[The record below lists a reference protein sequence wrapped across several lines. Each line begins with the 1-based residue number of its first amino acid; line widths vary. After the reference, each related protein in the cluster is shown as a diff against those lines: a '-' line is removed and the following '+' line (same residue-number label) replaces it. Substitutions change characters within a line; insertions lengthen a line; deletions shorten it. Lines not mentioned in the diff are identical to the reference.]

1 MAGKKLFGIIYMSTT
16 RLELMI
22 VNLKTHELIE
32 RVTSANFVQ
41 TADKSEIY
49 QNEITKIVFSLTG
62 FLQLM
67 ADYGVKSYKF
77 WASQQLID
85 DVSAR
90 YLSEQ
95 ILLRSGVKVNWLNT
109 SQINYFRA
117 LSLMGHT
124 KAFHSF
130 AGRTVYLLYMGSAA
144 VTLFKFSQEE
154 FVQAWNIGLGYLEL
168 DQLSQAL
175 RNSANDPNEV
185 LDDYISSKLDYL
197 KSELAGGEP
206 DTCLILQ
213 DFAALN
219 NIYLPLNKRLTEL
232 PYAAFSQELKQ
243 AGEASSQY
251 ICDHFHVEDS
261 LSGRILPGF
270 LIARRLLSYTQA
282 QQLYLT
288 RLNIMDGL
296 AIQTGADFGF
306 THKDYGIITQTSAEN
321 IAQLYIKEEA
331 HRSLVRKLALH
342 IFDQLKKLH
351 RLGSRERLLLSIAAT
366 ISDIGNAISQHN
378 HYHHSAYIMEANPLI
393 GLSDQENTI
402 VSEIARYHS
411 TESPGA
417 DQLHFHS
424 LPPEL
429 QMTIAK
435 LVAILRLA
443 DALDDSHQQKI
454 SKLTVSLKNEQ
465 LILTAFSP
473 QDLSLEKWAF
483 NRKAQLFNEIY
494 GIKPSL
500 KQRRTNA

>member
-16 RLELMI
+16 KLELMI

-32 RVTSANFVQ
+32 RVSSANFVQ
-41 TADKSEIY
+41 TADKSDIY
-49 QNEITKIVFSLTG
+49 QHEMSKIVFSLTG

-85 DVSAR
+85 DVTAR

-95 ILLRSGVKVNWLNT
+95 ILLRSGLEVNWLNT

-117 LSLMGHT
+117 LSLMGHA

-154 FVQAWNIGLGYLEL
+154 FVQAWNISLGYLEL
-168 DQLSQAL
+168 DQLAQTL
-175 RNSANDPNEV
+175 RNSANDPHEV

-197 KSELAGGEP
+197 KSELTGT
-206 DTCLILQ
+206 DSNTVLILQ
-213 DFAALN
+213 DFTPLN
-219 NIYLPLNKRLTEL
+219 NLYLPLSSRLKEL
-232 PYAAFSQELKQ
+232 SYEIFGKELRQ
-243 AGEASSQY
+243 AGEASNQY
-251 ICDHFHVEDS
+251 LCEYCHMEES
-261 LSGRILPGF
+261 LAGRILPGY

-282 QQLYLT
+282 HQLYLT

-296 AIQTGADFGF
+296 AIQMGADFGY
-306 THKDYGIITQTSAEN
+306 THKDFGLITQTSAEN
-321 IAQLYIKEEA
+321 IAKLYIREGA
-331 HRSLVRKLALH
+331 HRNLVRKFALH
-342 IFDQLKKLH
+342 LFDQLKKLH
-351 RLGSRERLLLSIAAT
+351 RLGNRERLLLGVAAT

-393 GLSDQENTI
+393 GLSDSENTI

-411 TESPGA
+411 SETPRA
-417 DQLHFHS
+417 DQFHFLH
-424 LPPEL
+424 LAPQM
-429 QMTIAK
+429 QMTVAK
-435 LVAILRLA
+435 LTAILRLA

-454 SKLTVSLKNEQ
+454 HKLTVSLKNDQ
-465 LILTAFSP
+465 LSLTVHSP
-473 QDLSLEKWAF
+473 QNLSLEKWAF
-483 NRKAQLFNEIY
+483 KKKSRLFKELY
-494 GIKPSL
+494 GIEPLL
-500 KQRRTNA
+500 KQRRTEV